1 MAVDVG
7 LEIVSGAEMHKVNVT
22 RTVWDVAILNKVEAR
37 TGDWLSVMSRSGLK
51 SMEKSRF
58 RIKRKSGQG
67 WEWEEGY
74 SRENG

>member
-1 MAVDVG
+1 M
-7 LEIVSGAEMHKVNVT
+7 
-22 RTVWDVAILNKVEAR
+22 AILNKVEAR

-51 SMEKSRF
+51 SMEKSRL